1 MESEIIKLLSDNT
14 ALPVL
19 FIGSGLTR
27 RYLNLPDW
35 EGLLRKFCVK
45 PFEYY
50 HDKAKRACRE
60 NPDMILPTVADY
72 IEEDF
77 NERWY
82 IDEAYAA
89 SREEHKQEMERKISP
104 LKICIADYFRKES
117 NNIVG
122 EYKEEIELLKQ
133 IGNKNISCI
142 ITTNY
147 DCFLENCFGENQF
160 HTYIGQDDLLF
171 STTYEVG
178 ELYKIHGC
186 CKKSESIVITSED
199 YTKFAKKS
207 AYLSSKI
214 LTMFLERPIIFL
226 GYSINDSN
234 IMKILDSI
242 SDCLEDYQLDQL
254 SERLIFIQRNK
265 NPDVTG
271 SVSERRITTQSGK
284 TISMKNVALTC
295 FSDLYKAIL
304 QNKAKYDVKV
314 LRRIKS
320 QLYELVQD
328 NKPTEKL
335 YIATNIEDEA
345 ENVDF
350 VVGVGVYG
358 KFGRVGYRGIKAEE
372 LFLYS
377 LGRSELQYDDAM
389 ILKEAIP
396 AIYNGR
402 SNLPVCKYIAACS
415 DKDCLNSKVRSS
427 LKKDFKGFLSWGEEE
442 KIKKNGNFVMTK
454 SIEEYYLENGLSK
467 TLAKIPLMSPDK
479 IDKDDLL
486 KFILRALDD
495 DPILLSVDGKG
506 HQSRSQM
513 KKCISI
519 WDWLTYSKAAKDNI
533 KMLDSQTE

>member
-1 MESEIIKLLSDNT
+1 
-14 ALPVL
+14 
-19 FIGSGLTR
+19 
-27 RYLNLPDW
+27 
-35 EGLLRKFCVK
+35 
-45 PFEYY
+45 
-50 HDKAKRACRE
+50 
-60 NPDMILPTVADY
+60 
-72 IEEDF
+72 
-77 NERWY
+77 
-82 IDEAYAA
+82 
-89 SREEHKQEMERKISP
+89 
-104 LKICIADYFRKES
+104 
-117 NNIVG
+117 
-122 EYKEEIELLKQ
+122 
-133 IGNKNISCI
+133 
-142 ITTNY
+142 
-147 DCFLENCFGENQF
+147 
-160 HTYIGQDDLLF
+160 
-171 STTYEVG
+171 
-178 ELYKIHGC
+178 
-186 CKKSESIVITSED
+186 
-199 YTKFAKKS
+199 
-207 AYLSSKI
+207 
-214 LTMFLERPIIFL
+214 
-226 GYSINDSN
+226 
-234 IMKILDSI
+234 
-242 SDCLEDYQLDQL
+242 
-254 SERLIFIQRNK
+254 
-265 NPDVTG
+265 
-271 SVSERRITTQSGK
+271 
-284 TISMKNVALTC
+284 MKNVALTH

-358 KFGRVGYRGIKAEE
+358 KFGKVGYRGIKAEE

-402 SNLPVCKYIAACS
+402 SNLPVCKYIVACS
-415 DKDCLNSKVRSS
+415 EKDCLNSKVRSS
-427 LKKDFKGFLSWGEEE
+427 LKKNFKEFLSWGEEE

-533 KMLDSQTE
+533 KRLDS